1 MNDDDERQLIEFS
14 VIKFQSFIRL
24 FLVRCKLL
32 KAINS
37 RYEKIYD
44 PRRQKHYYY
53 DKEKDTSSW
62 NKPVLL
68 LNGDVERVAPTYL
81 DDQAATMIQ
90 TRIRMVLA
98 LLRVRLLYQSILIT
112 SVDEASGANYYYNPR
127 SEVTMWDLPY
137 FMNNRLDYE
146 RKKPQ
151 NKATKIARK
160 SVLKRGRKNSTAT
173 GTHVD
178 GSSSSDDSDISDED
192 EDDDGGDTM
201 GNGET
206 AGGEGRDAGGGRPDH
221 DEESTATGLS
231 DSSEAMREKR
241 RLLRNYPRYCS
252 AWPLRVVPLENS
264 QY

>member
-137 FMNNRLDYE
+137 FMDNRLDYE

-178 GSSSSDDSDISDED
+178 GSSSNDSDISDED

-206 AGGEGRDAGGGRPDH
+206 AGGEGRDADGGRPDH